1 MEAGILPAVPRK
13 GHEPGRVSEPG
24 NCRLPDAI
32 ARLYE
37 TGATR
42 ESRNQMMPIRTTI
55 ALCLLAAS
63 LAPPAYAQFE
73 PAPGG
78 LNQAAAPQREFARPS
93 PSPWDRAP
101 GSSPWDSA
109 PGPQPQAAPAP
120 MSAPAG
126 PSPFDRPGQ
135 AQMPPCM
142 NEFAPLR
149 DDTEKK
155 AKAVQ
160 AASKRKPSPQEA
172 CRLFNALVGAQ
183 DKMNKFVAAKG
194 ASCGIPKEVG
204 EQIKRALTQTDQV
217 RARVCEAAARGPAP
231 SGPSLSEAL
240 GTSRL
245 ADPSNI
251 KRGGGTF
258 DTLTGTPLGGSR

>member
-1 MEAGILPAVPRK
+1 
-13 GHEPGRVSEPG
+13 
-24 NCRLPDAI
+24 
-32 ARLYE
+32 
-37 TGATR
+37 
-42 ESRNQMMPIRTTI
+42 MMPIRATI

-63 LAPPAYAQFE
+63 LAAPAYAQFQ

-78 LNQAAAPQREFARPS
+78 LNQGPAPQREFAQPS

-109 PGPQPQAAPAP
+109 PGPRPQAAPAP
-120 MSAPAG
+120 MAAPVG
-126 PSPFDRPGQ
+126 PSPFDRPAQ

-142 NEFAPLR
+142 DEFAPLR

-172 CRLFNALVGAQ
+172 CRLFNALVAAQ
-183 DKMNKFVAAKG
+183 DKMGKFVAAKG

-204 EQIKRALTQTDQV
+204 EQIKLAVTQTDQV
-217 RARVCEAAARGPAP
+217 RARVCEVAARPAAP

>member
-1 MEAGILPAVPRK
+1 ML
-13 GHEPGRVSEPG
+13 
-24 NCRLPDAI
+24 
-32 ARLYE
+32 
-37 TGATR
+37 
-42 ESRNQMMPIRTTI
+42 PIRTTI
-55 ALCLLAAS
+55 AFCLAAS
-63 LAPPAYAQFE
+63 LAAPAHAQFQ

-78 LNQAAAPQREFARPS
+78 LNQAAPPQREFAQPS
-93 PSPWDRAP
+93 QSPWDRAP

-109 PGPQPQAAPAP
+109 PGSPPHAAPAP
-120 MSAPAG
+120 VG
-126 PSPFDRPGQ
+126 PSAFDRPAQ
-135 AQMPPCM
+135 AQMPPCFA
-142 NEFAPLR
+142 EFAPLR

-172 CRLFNALVGAQ
+172 CKLFNALVAAQ

-194 ASCGIPKEVG
+194 ASCGIPKEAAD
-204 EQIKRALTQTDQV
+204 QIKQALTQTDQV
-217 RARVCEAAARGPAP
+217 RVRVCDVAARPPAP
-231 SGPSLSEAL
+231 TGPSLSEAL

-258 DTLTGTPLGGSR
+258 DTLTGTPLGGTR

>member
-1 MEAGILPAVPRK
+1 ML
-13 GHEPGRVSEPG
+13 
-24 NCRLPDAI
+24 
-32 ARLYE
+32 
-37 TGATR
+37 
-42 ESRNQMMPIRTTI
+42 RNRTTI
-55 ALCLLAAS
+55 ALCLLAMS
-63 LAPPAYAQFE
+63 LAAPAHAQFQ

-78 LNQAAAPQREFARPS
+78 LNQAPAPQREFARPS
-93 PSPWDRAP
+93 ASPWDQAP
-101 GSSPWDSA
+101 GSSPWDQA
-109 PGPQPQAAPAP
+109 PGSRPQAAPAP

-126 PSPFDRPGQ
+126 SSPFDRPAQ

-149 DDTEKK
+149 DETEKR

-172 CRLFNALVGAQ
+172 CKLFNALLAAQ
-183 DKMNKFVAAKG
+183 DKMSKFVAAKG
-194 ASCGIPKEVG
+194 VSCGIPKEIG
-204 EQIKRALTQTDQV
+204 DQIKLALTQTDQV
-217 RARVCEAAARGPAP
+217 RTRVCEAAARGPAP

-245 ADPSNI
+245 SDPSNI

-258 DTLTGTPLGGSR
+258 DTLTGTPLGASR

>member
-1 MEAGILPAVPRK
+1 ML
-13 GHEPGRVSEPG
+13 
-24 NCRLPDAI
+24 
-32 ARLYE
+32 
-37 TGATR
+37 
-42 ESRNQMMPIRTTI
+42 PIRTTL

-63 LAPPAYAQFE
+63 QAANFGAPAYAQFQ
-73 PAPGG
+73 PTPGG
-78 LNQAAAPQREFARPS
+78 LNQAPAPQREFARPS
-93 PSPWDRAP
+93 ASPWERAP

-109 PGPQPQAAPAP
+109 PGSQPQAAPAP

-142 NEFAPLR
+142 KDFMPLR

-160 AASKRKPSPQEA
+160 AAAKRKIPPPEA
-172 CRLFNALVGAQ
+172 CKLFTALVASQ
-183 DKMNKFVAAKG
+183 DKLLKFTSANSAA
-194 ASCGIPKEVG
+194 CGIPQEIVG
-204 EQIKRALTQTDQV
+204 QIKQAHTQTDQV
-217 RARVCEAAARGPAP
+217 RTRVCEAAARGPAP

-258 DTLTGTPLGGSR
+258 DTLTGTPLGTSR

>member
-1 MEAGILPAVPRK
+1 ML
-13 GHEPGRVSEPG
+13 
-24 NCRLPDAI
+24 
-32 ARLYE
+32 
-37 TGATR
+37 
-42 ESRNQMMPIRTTI
+42 RNRTTI
-55 ALCLLAAS
+55 ALCLLAMS
-63 LAPPAYAQFE
+63 LAAPVHAQFQ

-78 LNQAAAPQREFARPS
+78 LNQAAPPQREFAQPS
-93 PSPWDRAP
+93 QSPWDRAP

-109 PGPQPQAAPAP
+109 PGSRPQAAPAP

-142 NEFAPLR
+142 KDFIPLR

-160 AASKRKPSPQEA
+160 AASKRKVSPPEA
-172 CRLFNALVGAQ
+172 CKLFNALVAAQ
-183 DKMNKFVAAKG
+183 DKLLKFTAANSAG
-194 ASCGIPKEVG
+194 CGIPPELVG
-204 EQIKRALTQTDQV
+204 QIKQAHVQTDQV
-217 RARVCEAAARGPAP
+217 RTKVCEAAARGPAS

-258 DTLTGTPLGGSR
+258 DTLTGTPLGASR

>member
-1 MEAGILPAVPRK
+1 
-13 GHEPGRVSEPG
+13 
-24 NCRLPDAI
+24 
-32 ARLYE
+32 
-37 TGATR
+37 
-42 ESRNQMMPIRTTI
+42 MPIRATI
-55 ALCLLAAS
+55 ALCLLAGC
-63 LAPPAYAQFE
+63 LAAPAYAQFQ

-78 LNQAAAPQREFARPS
+78 LNQAAPPQREFARPT

-101 GSSPWDSA
+101 GASPWDSA
-109 PGPQPQAAPAP
+109 PGSQPQAAPAP
-120 MSAPAG
+120 TSAPAG
-126 PSPFDRPGQ
+126 PSAFDRPAQ

-142 NEFAPLR
+142 AEFAPLR
-149 DDTEKK
+149 DETEKR

-172 CRLFNALVGAQ
+172 CKLFNALVSAQ
-183 DKMNKFVAAKG
+183 NNMNKFVVAKG

-204 EQIKRALTQTDQV
+204 EQIKLAITKTDEV
-217 RARVCEAAARGPAP
+217 RVRVCDVAARPPAP

-258 DTLTGTPLGGSR
+258 DTLTGTPLGASR

>member
-1 MEAGILPAVPRK
+1 ML
-13 GHEPGRVSEPG
+13 
-24 NCRLPDAI
+24 
-32 ARLYE
+32 
-37 TGATR
+37 
-42 ESRNQMMPIRTTI
+42 PIRTTI
-55 ALCLLAAS
+55 ALCLLATAF
-63 LAPPAYAQFE
+63 AVPAYAQFQ

-78 LNQAAAPQREFARPS
+78 LNQAPAPQREFARPT
-93 PSPWDRAP
+93 PSPWDQAP
-101 GSSPWDSA
+101 GTSPWDSA
-109 PGPQPQAAPAP
+109 PGSQPQAAPAP

-126 PSPFDRPGQ
+126 PSPFERPAQ

-149 DDTEKK
+149 DETEKR

-172 CRLFNALVGAQ
+172 CKLFNALVSAQ
-183 DKMNKFVAAKG
+183 DKMSKFVAAKG
-194 ASCGIPKEVG
+194 ASCGIPKEFG
-204 EQIKRALTQTDQV
+204 DQIKLAITQTDQV
-217 RARVCEAAARGPAP
+217 RVRVCDAAARPSAP

-245 ADPSNI
+245 TDPSNI

-258 DTLTGTPLGGSR
+258 DTLSGSPLGVSR

>member
-1 MEAGILPAVPRK
+1 ML
-13 GHEPGRVSEPG
+13 
-24 NCRLPDAI
+24 
-32 ARLYE
+32 
-37 TGATR
+37 
-42 ESRNQMMPIRTTI
+42 PIRTTI

-63 LAPPAYAQFE
+63 LAAPAHAQFQ

-78 LNQAAAPQREFARPS
+78 LNQAPAPQREFARPT

-109 PGPQPQAAPAP
+109 PGSQPQAAAPAP

-126 PSPFDRPGQ
+126 PSPFDRPAQ

-142 NEFAPLR
+142 DEFAPLR

-160 AASKRKPSPQEA
+160 AAAKRKPSPQEA
-172 CRLFNALVGAQ
+172 CKLFNALVAAQ
-183 DKMNKFVAAKG
+183 DKMSKFVAAKG
-194 ASCGIPKEVG
+194 AACGIPKEIG
-204 EQIKRALTQTDQV
+204 DQIKQAVTQTDQV
-217 RARVCEAAARGPAP
+217 RTRVCEAAARGPAP

-245 ADPSNI
+245 TDPSNI